1 MNPNLVKAAAEVIP
15 NPKILVNMVSQRVR
29 QLCLGHRPM
38 VEFVPGLGHADIAL
52 SEIAAGKL
60 SFELILNQSRTVAA
74 KQVDESNVSSSVRT
88 AGRGLDWLKLRDFL
102 AGPNTARDL
111 IEMVVY
117 AGLPPAIS
125 TWQDERD
132 RKNKF
137 VHWLRSNGFMVVTKD
152 GAPAEEGRYKANVDV
167 MMAIDALE
175 LSIEMRPD
183 VVILVTGDADF
194 AYLATKLRRHGIRV
208 KVASVA
214 ANLGHILRSAANE
227 VIDLSGLFR
236 TFEIINTRE
245 PGRTPL
251 GGQAARSPARAG
263 DARVTKVQEAP
274 AQISLHR
281 THQEPRRRPRFRP
294 KQIAG
299 GA

>member
-1 MNPNLVKAAAEVIP
+1 MRKKNQEGGARSRVLV
-15 NPKILVNMVSQRVR
+15 L
-29 QLCLGHRPM
+29 
-38 VEFVPGLGHADIAL
+38 
-52 SEIAAGKL
+52 
-60 SFELILNQSRTVAA
+60 
-74 KQVDESNVSSSVRT
+74 VDESNVSSSVRT
-88 AGRGLDWLKLRDFL
+88 AGRGLDWLPLGDFL
-102 AGPNTARDL
+102 AGPNAARDL

-125 TWQDERD
+125 TWQEERD
-132 RKNKF
+132 RKKQ

-194 AYLATKLRRHGIRV
+194 AYLVIKLRRHGIRV
-208 KVASVA
+208 EVASVA
-214 ANLGHILRSAANE
+214 ANLGHTLRSAAND

-251 GGQAARSPARAG
+251 DGQAARSPARAG
-263 DARVTKVQEAP
+263 DARVTKVQDAP
-274 AQISLHR
+274 AQISLNR
-281 THQEPRRRPRFRP
+281 TQQQPRRRPRFRP
-294 KQIAG
+294 KQSAG
-299 GA
+299 GI